1 MNPQPPQAAAPA
13 AAPAPSQSTPDR
25 ERRREHRRPQQ
36 VKATVTVLDGLLSG
50 ASHDVLTRDLSDSG
64 VSFLL
69 RDPLNVGQNCRVT
82 LHNGKS
88 VSYVAEVVRSRPL
101 STGKHEMAVVFRKTT

>member
-1 MNPQPPQAAAPA
+1 MNPQTPQAPSAAPA
-13 AAPAPSQSTPDR
+13 TPPLDR

-36 VKATVTVLDGLLSG
+36 VKATVTVLDGSLTG
-50 ASHDVLTRDLSDSG
+50 ATHDVLTRDLSDSG

-101 STGKHEMAVVFRKTT
+101 STGKHEMAVLFRKPA